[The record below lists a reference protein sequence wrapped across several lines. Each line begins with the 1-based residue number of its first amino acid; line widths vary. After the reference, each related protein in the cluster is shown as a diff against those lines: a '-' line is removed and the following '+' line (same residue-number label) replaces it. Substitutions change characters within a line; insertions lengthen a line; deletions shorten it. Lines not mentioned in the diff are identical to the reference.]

1 VRAVSDAF
9 AAAVRTSHE
18 RVARVTVLASDLS
31 TVAEITGTDGVVIEG
46 SVTTDANRRRSCQL
60 TVTDPAGVWA
70 PAGPGDA
77 LFPNGIIRLER
88 GIVVDGNP
96 ELVSLGVFMVD
107 RPRVNVTDAGATI
120 SLSGQDRAKLAAKS
134 RLSVPETYGSGTPI
148 AEVVLSIASAAG
160 MGTSLF
166 RLDDGGKVLAAD
178 RTLEVDTDR
187 WPVIGQLA
195 TDFALIAYV
204 DADGSLVLEP
214 APTPDA
220 IAPAVW
226 TFERGAEA
234 IMLGLTKDFNDDQL
248 YNRVRVSGESSNLPP
263 LAAEARDLNPDSPAY
278 NPVDGSG
285 PIGDRLYSHTSPMV
299 RSIEQAAEVA
309 AALIL
314 QVALIEEQLTVPS
327 IVHPALEV
335 GDPVSIVEPLSRTAD
350 TYLIDTL
357 QVPLGTGSMTMTA
370 RKLRDLRLLG

>member
-1 VRAVSDAF
+1 
-9 AAAVRTSHE
+9 
-18 RVARVTVLASDLS
+18 
-31 TVAEITGTDGVVIEG
+31 
-46 SVTTDANRRRSCQL
+46 
-60 TVTDPAGVWA
+60 VTDPAGVWA

-88 GIVVDGNP
+88 GIMIDGNP